1 MTSRPGQGSLLPRGY
16 FSFPEI
22 AGQNAWLDLLRS
34 AAVLLV
40 LCRHGER
47 AVSAAGGPP
56 ASAAGDPLQ
65 TLFMNGW
72 VGVDLFLVLSGYLIG
87 KGLIRAFDA
96 TSAINVKT
104 YFRARTLRI
113 VPAYV
118 FVLLVTAAGLFPF
131 YALEGD
137 EIARRVL
144 YHLLFLQDYLPA
156 DINVVFWSLGVEEK
170 FYLLAP
176 ILLYCLLKARKQGHA
191 LGLLLALLLL
201 SPCIKLAQFL
211 SAAAAPDYDMFFAS
225 FRSPFHLSLE
235 PLVVGVA
242 ISYVREK
249 KLISL
254 SPLAGGWLFAVS
266 AAVMSSWLM
275 SHEFLKSI
283 TLFDVAVQPLIIALL
298 FGCMVLGATCMGE
311 TRCPG
316 ERIWRPV
323 SRLSYSLYLVHFP
336 LIPLC
341 LAAASMFLEPA
352 VSFWIIYVAV
362 AFVASAW
369 LHFVVEKPFLILKE
383 RGFPARRAPAKSV

>member
-1 MTSRPGQGSLLPRGY
+1 MIHWFGPVAVKGVRPGERPSSDGKGPQPMTSRPGQSSFLPRGY
-16 FSFPEI
+16 LSFPEI

-40 LCRHGER
+40 LFRHGER

-56 ASAAGDPLQ
+56 ASAPGDPLQ
-65 TLFMNGW
+65 TLFLNGW

-104 YFRARTLRI
+104 YFRARALRI

-131 YALEGD
+131 YAVGGD

-176 ILLYCLLKARKQGHA
+176 ILLYCLLKARKQGLA

-211 SAAAAPDYDMFFAS
+211 SAASAPDYDMFFAS

-254 SPLAGGWLFAVS
+254 SPLAGGWLFA
-266 AAVMSSWLM
+266 
-275 SHEFLKSI
+275 
-283 TLFDVAVQPLIIALL
+283 
-298 FGCMVLGATCMGE
+298 
-311 TRCPG
+311 
-316 ERIWRPV
+316 
-323 SRLSYSLYLVHFP
+323 
-336 LIPLC
+336 
-341 LAAASMFLEPA
+341 ASMNGSRPSPVLAEKAIPHCLQSPRTTGA
-352 VSFWIIYVAV
+352 RSST
-362 AFVASAW
+362 ASPPRHRSW
-369 LHFVVEKPFLILKE
+369 
-383 RGFPARRAPAKSV
+383 